1 MTSGQT
7 SDPVSNTIVMLLAGG
22 QGERLYPLTRDRA
35 KPAVPFGGPY
45 RIIDFTLSNCLNSG
59 LRRINVLVQYK
70 SASLNEHIARGWSLF
85 NAELGEY
92 IRTTPPQQRTG
103 AAEWY
108 KGTADAIYQN
118 IYALDRERPKL
129 VLILSGD
136 HIYKMDYRAFLNTHA
151 DKKAD
156 LTVSCL
162 EVEKK
167 FAHELGVAEVDSD
180 LRIVGFHEKSQ
191 DPPEI
196 PGKPGWCFASMGV
209 YAFGTE
215 TLVREVVRDAKRH
228 SSHDFGKNIIPEMI
242 KTHRVFAYNF
252 AASKWGRYWR
262 DIGILD
268 AYWQAN
274 MDLVGVEPP
283 FNLYDREWPVRTGQ
297 PQMSPAKFVLDEPD
311 GRRGTAVSS
320 MISSG
325 CIISGATV
333 KRSVLGPGVHVHS
346 YSEIENSIIFDGVD
360 IGRGCRIRNTII
372 DKGVKV
378 PPGEKIGYDPQGDRA
393 RFTVTAGG
401 VVAVPK
407 EMRFETPAQRPEGG
421 L

>member
-1 MTSGQT
+1 MPSAGQ
-7 SDPVSNTIVMLLAGG
+7 SDPVNNTIVMLLAGG

-70 SASLNEHIARGWSLF
+70 SASLNEHIARGWTLF

-92 IRTTPPQQRTG
+92 IRTTPPQQRSG
-103 AAEWY
+103 SAEWY

-118 IYALDRERPKL
+118 IYALDRERPRW

-136 HIYKMDYRAFLNTHA
+136 HVYKMDYRELLRAHVERT
-151 DKKAD
+151 AD

-162 EVEKK
+162 EVSKPTATK
-167 FAHELGVAEVDSD
+167 LGVAEVDAE
-180 LRIVGFHEKSQ
+180 LRIVAFHEKSP

-196 PGKPGWCFASMGV
+196 PGKPGRCLASMGV

-228 SSHDFGKNIIPEMI
+228 SAHDFGKNLIPEMV
-242 KTHRVFAYNF
+242 KTHRVWAYNF
-252 AASKWGRYWR
+252 AAGRWGNYWR
-262 DIGILD
+262 DIGLLD

-274 MDLVGVEPP
+274 MDLVSVQPA
-283 FNLYDREWPVRTGQ
+283 FNLYDPDWPVRTAQ

-311 GRRGTAVSS
+311 GRRGSAINSVV
-320 MISSG
+320 SSG

-333 KRSVLGPGVHVHS
+333 RHSILGPGVRVHS
-346 YSEIENSIIFDGVD
+346 YAEVERSILFDGVD
-360 IGRGCRIRNTII
+360 VGRGCRIRNTIV
-372 DKGVKV
+372 DKGVRI
-378 PPGEKIGYDPQGDRA
+378 PPGEKIGHELQGDRA

-407 EMRFETPAQRPEGG
+407 EMHFEVPAARPEGG